1 MFDDRFEF
9 RDIRQDE
16 AERAAEIEQ
25 LVFPPN
31 EAEPPE
37 AVMEQIKVAPYLFL
51 VAVDRENGEIA
62 GFLNGVAS
70 DEEKFR
76 DEFFTDKSLHNPDGK
91 NIILLGL
98 DVLPEYRRQGLAHE
112 IVRRYSERE
121 TIKGRRKL
129 ILTCLDHL
137 VPMYE
142 SMGFRDMGLS
152 ESAWGGEAW
161 HEMHKDLNKKI

>member
-1 MFDDRFEF
+1 MIDERYIF

-37 AVMEQIKVAPYLFL
+37 AVIEQIRIAPELFFVAE
-51 VAVDRENGEIA
+51 DREKGEIA
-62 GFLNGVAS
+62 GFLNGVAT

-76 DEFFTDKSLHNPDGK
+76 DEFFTDKSLHNPEG
-91 NIILLGL
+91 NNVILLGL
-98 DVLPEYRRQGLAHE
+98 DVLPEFRMQGLARE

-121 TIKGRRKL
+121 KSRGRKKL
-129 ILTCLDHL
+129 ILTCLERL
-137 VPMYE
+137 VPMYK

-152 ESAWGGEAW
+152 ESRWGGESW
-161 HEMHKDLNKKI
+161 HEMHMELF